1 VVLVVVGVLAGCGG
15 SSASQQPSNSEIDQ
29 INQRVSDLNAAFE
42 WLRVGVNACDPTAS
56 AQAIASCF
64 DQAYTSSGID
74 SVLAAFGQ
82 HVRQVEGRLASGDC
96 RSSLGQF
103 EADLVALRTAVTT
116 MKRDADA
123 GDVSS
128 LVSDGHAVQD
138 AWKASTGGETQSDKA
153 CWSARLAGTILN
165 RWMPSRICLGVPAR
179 RAGPAWG
186 RHAPALASPAGR
198 RTRRGRRRPPRRA
211 ALLSFLCGEFG
222 GVAFGERVAFVDN
235 RAGSFLEAVGK
246 FGPAGEDHTFSRL
259 FGLLDAV
266 R

>member
-1 VVLVVVGVLAGCGG
+1 MSGRTRVVCRGAGAVVLVVGVLAGCGG

-42 WLRVGVNACDPTAS
+42 RLRVGVNACDPTAS

-82 HVRQVEGRLASGDC
+82 QVRQVEGRLASGDC

-153 CWSARLAGTILN
+153 C
-165 RWMPSRICLGVPAR
+165 
-179 RAGPAWG
+179 
-186 RHAPALASPAGR
+186 
-198 RTRRGRRRPPRRA
+198 
-211 ALLSFLCGEFG
+211 
-222 GVAFGERVAFVDN
+222 
-235 RAGSFLEAVGK
+235 
-246 FGPAGEDHTFSRL
+246 
-259 FGLLDAV
+259 
-266 R
+266 